1 MQDDNASARVRFP
14 GAIPPLE
21 WLETMTT
28 IAIAGTS
35 VDVRVDGLEQSCSA
49 G

>member
-1 MQDDNASARVRFP
+1 MVHRRSRFP
-14 GAIPPLE
+14 GAVPPLE

-35 VDVRVDGLEQSCSA
+35 FHVRVDSLEQSCSA